1 MPQKGVNLSESKKR
15 TIARMFNSW
24 GPMLGVHSD
33 TCMRAVSGG
42 SRREARGV
50 RPHLLFLD
58 QTKAQFQRAEKKFLR
73 AGTPLISGWM
83 TSPPLGSYSYLN
95 EKITYQYSTDICT

>member
-1 MPQKGVNLSESKKR
+1 
-15 TIARMFNSW
+15 MFNSW

-42 SRREARGV
+42 SRREAQGD

-58 QTKAQFQRAEKKFLR
+58 QTKAQFQRAEKKILR
-73 AGTPLISGWM
+73 AGTHLISGGIA
-83 TSPPLGSYSYLN
+83 SPPPPPSSYSYLN
-95 EKITYQYSTDICT
+95 EQITYQYSTDICA

>member
-33 TCMRAVSGG
+33 TRMRAVSGG
-42 SRREARGV
+42 SRREAQGV
-50 RPHLLFLD
+50 RPHL
-58 QTKAQFQRAEKKFLR
+58 
-73 AGTPLISGWM
+73 
-83 TSPPLGSYSYLN
+83 
-95 EKITYQYSTDICT
+95 

>member
-15 TIARMFNSW
+15 TIVRMFNSW

-42 SRREARGV
+42 SRREAQGV

-58 QTKAQFQRAEKKFLR
+58 QTKAQFQRAEKKIFESGHPPYLR
-73 AGTPLISGWM
+73 V
-83 TSPPLGSYSYLN
+83 
-95 EKITYQYSTDICT
+95 DD

>member
-42 SRREARGV
+42 SRREAQGG
-50 RPHLLFLD
+50 PPP
-58 QTKAQFQRAEKKFLR
+58 
-73 AGTPLISGWM
+73 PLIFRPNQG
-83 TSPPLGSYSYLN
+83 PIPKGRKKN
-95 EKITYQYSTDICT
+95 F

>member
-42 SRREARGV
+42 SRREVQGV

-83 TSPPLGSYSYLN
+83 TSPPPPPVVTV
-95 EKITYQYSTDICT
+95 I